1 MEKEKISIIIP
12 IYNVEQYLE
21 RCIDSVLCQTYKNLE
36 IILVDD
42 GSPDSCGTICDTYA
56 KKDDRIKVIHKESSG
71 VSDARNRGLNIAT
84 GDYIGFVDSDDYIS
98 EDMFKTLYELLKT
111 YKADISTVSFYEMF
125 NGKVI
130 GVRNSNNLEIMNKE
144 EALKELYRD
153 DKIQSYCWNK
163 LFKRELFEGI
173 RFPSGKNFEDIAI
186 MLLLFERSNIVV
198 RFEKPE
204 YYYMRRNSSI
214 VGKRNFKTYNDYI
227 DVIID
232 KYFYMF
238 GKYPRI
244 ELYNA
249 YNFVINAIW
258 LYTIIVNFNIEELY
272 DKYESVYKL
281 LMSLVEKYGD
291 ELQKELDEYNKAIL
305 YLMMLDKETSKSA
318 IKEIYSK
325 FKEKRDKGEFNK
337 QI

>member
-12 IYNVEQYLE
+12 VYDVEPYLE
-21 RCIDSVLCQTYKNLE
+21 RCIDSVINQTYKNLE

-42 GSPDSCGTICDTYA
+42 GSPDSCGEICDVYA
-56 KKDDRIKVIHKESSG
+56 KKDSRTKVIHKENSG
-71 VSDARNRGLNIAT
+71 LSDARNRGLDIAT
-84 GDYIGFVDSDDYIS
+84 GDYIGFVDSDDYVA
-98 EDMFKTLYELLKT
+98 EDMFETLYNILKT

-125 NGKVI
+125 NGKLI
-130 GVRNSNNLEIMNKE
+130 GVKDSGKLEVMNRT
-144 EALKELYRD
+144 EALKELYID
-153 DKIQSYCWNK
+153 DKIQSYSWNK
-163 LFKRELFEGI
+163 LFKKELFTDV
-173 RFPSGKNFEDIAI
+173 RFPSGKNFEDIPTT
-186 MLLLFERSNIVV
+186 LLLFEKSNIVV
-198 RFEKPE
+198 RLEEPK
-204 YYYMRRNSSI
+204 YYYMRRNDSI

-227 DVIID
+227 DVIFN

-238 GKYPRI
+238 NKYPEI

-272 DKYESVYKL
+272 ERYESVYKL

-291 ELQKELDEYNKAIL
+291 ALQKELDEYNKAIL
-305 YLMMLDKETSKSA
+305 YLMMLDKEISKSA

-325 FKEKRDKGEFNK
+325 FKEKRENGEFEK

>member
-1 MEKEKISIIIP
+1 MEKEKISVIIP
-12 IYNVEQYLE
+12 VYDVEPYLE
-21 RCIDSVLCQTYKNLE
+21 KCINSVLNQTYQNLE

-42 GSPDSCGTICDTYA
+42 GSPDLCGNICDTYA
-56 KKDDRIKVIHKESSG
+56 KKDNRIKVIHKENSG
-71 VSDARNRGLNIAT
+71 LSDARNRGLDIAT
-84 GDYIGFVDSDDYIS
+84 GDYIGFVDSDDYIT
-98 EDMFKTLYELLKT
+98 ENMFKTLYELLKT
-111 YKADISTVSFYEMF
+111 YQADISTVSFYEIF

-130 GVRNSNNLEIMNKE
+130 GVRDSKKLEVMNKK

-163 LFKRELFEGI
+163 LFKRELFEGV
-173 RFPSGKNFEDIAI
+173 RFPSGKNFEDIPTT
-186 MLLLFERSNIVV
+186 LLLFEKSNVVV
-198 RFEKPE
+198 RLEKPE
-204 YYYMRRNSSI
+204 YYYMRRNDSI

-227 DVIID
+227 DVIFN

-238 GKYPRI
+238 DKYPEL

-272 DKYESVYKL
+272 DRYESVYKL

-305 YLMMLDKETSKSA
+305 YLMMLDKETSKPA

-325 FKEKRDKGEFNK
+325 FKEKRDNGEFNK